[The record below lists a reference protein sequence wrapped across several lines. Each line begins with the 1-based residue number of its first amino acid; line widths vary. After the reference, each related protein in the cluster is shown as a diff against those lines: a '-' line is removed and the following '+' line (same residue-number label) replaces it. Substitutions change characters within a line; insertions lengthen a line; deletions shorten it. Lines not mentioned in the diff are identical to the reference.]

1 MNVAEISRFY
11 VELGLTGLSAIII
24 VWLFIIT
31 YRKFIKKEENTSD
44 RNNKKADKMEDRF
57 DEILTLLKKQN
68 EEYQKQQQDIV
79 KNIVNGVLF
88 HVPSNEENNKLR
100 SNISRNR

>member
-1 MNVAEISRFY
+1 
-11 VELGLTGLSAIII
+11 
-24 VWLFIIT
+24 
-31 YRKFIKKEENTSD
+31 
-44 RNNKKADKMEDRF
+44 MEDRF

-100 SNISRNR
+100 